1 MTSPSSCALGLSVG
15 VSTLAAVGAGRIVT
29 SRPVISRGGVRI
41 NDFVNRVGDPVGIV
55 APDGSVHT
63 GAALLAEALYALS
76 RTTMSGRPVP
86 AVPTVAHP
94 AHWGPAA
101 VDALG
106 RELRRIQAWSTG
118 ARLIPDYAA
127 ALTALHNSPGLPAR
141 GVIAVCDIGA
151 GATTLTLVEASGLRP
166 VGAPLRF
173 PDFSGDLI
181 DRALLTHV
189 LTAAGGMPG
198 ATGTSAIGALTRLRG
213 ACREAKE
220 RLSAQIV
227 STVPGEPAGLRGEI
241 RITRAELD
249 AIVRGP
255 LTCVVAALQDT
266 LRRNGI
272 AAGELAAVASVGG
285 MAAVPAVTTTLSEH
299 LRVPVITCPQPGLT
313 TATGAALQAAR
324 ATDAAPATVV
334 NPTRNRSEPA
344 QPALAWSQAADIPD
358 VVPQRPTRRP
368 QPRPPLDFAPPSE
381 PVLSGDTR
389 LPWHHRPLVI
399 AAAVLAVV
407 AGSGGVTALALRA
420 DTHALP
426 ARSEPSG
433 SLTGTPAAVS
443 PAGAGDAPRTV
454 VAVPAPAPVEAQAAA
469 FTETVVAAP
478 LPEAVAPVAEGPV
491 SLILTLPPIPA
502 LPQIPIPS
510 ITGLPPLIPPPSSG

>member
-1 MTSPSSCALGLSVG
+1 M
-15 VSTLAAVGAGRIVT
+15 
-29 SRPVISRGGVRI
+29 
-41 NDFVNRVGDPVGIV
+41 
-55 APDGSVHT
+55 HT
-63 GAALLAEALYALS
+63 GAALLAEALYTLS
-76 RTTMSGRPVP
+76 RSAMSGRPVP
-86 AVPTVAHP
+86 AAPTVAHP

-118 ARLIPDYAA
+118 ARLIPDYVA
-127 ALTALHNSPGLPAR
+127 ALTALQNSPGLPAR

-151 GATTLTLVEASGLRP
+151 GATTLTLVDAAGLQP
-166 VGAPLRF
+166 VGEPSRY

-189 LTAAGGMPG
+189 LTLAGAMPG
-198 ATGTSAIGALTRLRG
+198 ATGTSAIGALTRLRA

-220 RLSAQIV
+220 RLSAQTV

-255 LTCVVAALQDT
+255 VVGVVAALQDT

-299 LRVPVITCPQPGLT
+299 LRVPVITGPQPGLT
-313 TATGAALQAAR
+313 AATGAALQAAR
-324 ATDAAPATVV
+324 ATDAVPATVV
-334 NPTRNRSEPA
+334 NPPRNRPEPA
-344 QPALAWSQAADIPD
+344 QPALAWSQAVDIPD

-368 QPRPPLDFAPPSE
+368 QPRPLLDFAPASE
-381 PVLSGDTR
+381 PVLCGDTR

-420 DTHALP
+420 DSNAFP
-426 ARSEPSG
+426 AVSEPSG
-433 SLTGTPAAVS
+433 SLTGTPAPVS
-443 PAGAGDAPRTV
+443 PTGAGDAPRTV
-454 VAVPAPAPVEAQAAA
+454 VAVPAPTPVEAQAPAVA
-469 FTETVVAAP
+469 EAVVAAP
-478 LPEAVAPVAEGPV
+478 LPEVVAPVGEGPV
-491 SLILTLPPIPA
+491 PLILTLPPIPA

-510 ITGLPPLIPPPSSG
+510 IAGLPSLLPLPGSG